1 MDEVN
6 SKSRIAGRVLEENGR
21 PAVGATI
28 TCDGLETKTLFDG
41 SFMFEE
47 LEAGSH
53 VVDIFLEGYT
63 RQARNIEVK
72 EGEEVEVEIHLGPEL
87 GDAKIYGYVIDE
99 ETREPLKEGGSVYMF
114 RPTSNKN
121 SPIDPDTGYYE
132 FAELPPGN
140 YTIWTSILDHE
151 EQNRSVALQDGE
163 LRREDFLVKKKEEE
177 EVPWG

>member
-1 MDEVN
+1 MDEDD
-6 SKSRIAGRVLEENGR
+6 SKSRIAGHVSEENGR
-21 PAVGATI
+21 PAVGVTI

-53 VVDIFLEGYT
+53 FVEIFLEGYT

-72 EGEEVEVEIHLGPEL
+72 EGEEVEVEIRLGLEV
-87 GDAKIYGYVIDE
+87 GDGKIYGYVIDE

-121 SPIDPDTGYYE
+121 SPIDPETGYYE
-132 FAELPPGN
+132 FADLPSGK

-163 LRREDFLVKKKEEE
+163 LKREDFLVKKKEEE